1 LIATAARESLGFAL
15 RRRNNRFSIIIRTI
29 LITSPAGQA
38 SQSLRTGSGVS
49 LPPPRGPYVLERYHR
64 ELLNF
69 LSRQVRDRDTAAD
82 LVQESFLRVL
92 SAQSS
97 GQAVLD
103 MRALLYRVARNL
115 VVDQHRRSEVRRH
128 DDLDAL
134 PESQHPPAS
143 QHLQPEEFMASKQVI
158 HAYVATI
165 EALPERC
172 REAFV
177 LHVFDEC
184 SHAQIAQHMGISI
197 SMVEK
202 HIVRAMVA
210 CKLCERRL
218 RGEGWVK
225 PGKPDL
231 REEARPGVPG

>member
-1 LIATAARESLGFAL
+1 M
-15 RRRNNRFSIIIRTI
+15 
-29 LITSPAGQA
+29 
-38 SQSLRTGSGVS
+38 
-49 LPPPRGPYVLERYHR
+49 LERHHR

-69 LSRQVRDRDTAAD
+69 LSRQVGDRDTAAD
-82 LVQESFLRVL
+82 LAQESFVRVL
-92 SAQSS
+92 AAQSS

-103 MRALLYRVARNL
+103 MRALLYRTARNL
-115 VVDQHRRSEVRRH
+115 VIDQHRRNQVRRH

-134 PESQHPPAS
+134 PEDQHPHAP
-143 QHLQPEEFMASKQVI
+143 QHLQPEELLASQQVI
-158 HAYVATI
+158 RAYLATI

-184 SHAQIAQHMGISI
+184 SHAQIALHMGISV

-218 RGEGWVK
+218 RGEGGLAS
-225 PGKPDL
+225 GKP
-231 REEARPGVPG
+231 REPGQQPEPPR